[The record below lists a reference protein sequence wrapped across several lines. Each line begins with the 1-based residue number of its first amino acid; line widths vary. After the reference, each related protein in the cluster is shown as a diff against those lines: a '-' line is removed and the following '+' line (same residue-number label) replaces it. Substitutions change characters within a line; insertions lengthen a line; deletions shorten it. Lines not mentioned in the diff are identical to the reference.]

1 MECYQAKG
9 KLILADA
16 TTNEL
21 ALTRKRERERE
32 RERGHHV
39 TRQLRGFRGRQAG
52 SEKDTSSDVRVA
64 CVGTRGC

>member
-1 MECYQAKG
+1 M
-9 KLILADA
+9 ADA
-16 TTNEL
+16 TANEL

-32 RERGHHV
+32 REAIHV

-52 SEKDTSSDVRVA
+52 SEKDTSSDVRVP